1 MSKINFGDSTSE
13 SHGKSYFKTKPLTD
27 WLVAAKSL
35 NKTQPLFGSIWHT
48 GELAIAFADTGLGKS
63 VLIYSLF
70 DAITSNCNF
79 LNLATTF
86 KKGLYFDF
94 ELSSQSIYNRYSNSC
109 NDTIYPFNSNF
120 IRAEINLDSINLA
133 NSSSGNNILKYI
145 EDEIIKQNAEVV
157 CIDNISFIATDNEKS
172 RFATQLMKGLLQLT
186 RKNGLSILVLAHEP
200 KEDKFSNKITLNR
213 LAGSKALS
221 NFADTIFALGK
232 SSTWGLIYLKEL
244 KNRNREIM
252 FHENNVMV
260 LERIKKDNFLTFD
273 YVRFD
278 SENNMIEF
286 NPSDERNMKILEM
299 KNRGVSNVKIGEE
312 FKISETAV
320 RKILKKLQE

>member
-109 NDTIYPFNSNF
+109 NDTVIFPLLGTFKSIVF
-120 IRAEINLDSINLA
+120 I
-133 NSSSGNNILKYI
+133 
-145 EDEIIKQNAEVV
+145 
-157 CIDNISFIATDNEKS
+157 
-172 RFATQLMKGLLQLT
+172 
-186 RKNGLSILVLAHEP
+186 
-200 KEDKFSNKITLNR
+200 
-213 LAGSKALS
+213 
-221 NFADTIFALGK
+221 
-232 SSTWGLIYLKEL
+232 
-244 KNRNREIM
+244 
-252 FHENNVMV
+252 
-260 LERIKKDNFLTFD
+260 
-273 YVRFD
+273 
-278 SENNMIEF
+278 
-286 NPSDERNMKILEM
+286 
-299 KNRGVSNVKIGEE
+299 
-312 FKISETAV
+312 
-320 RKILKKLQE
+320 